1 MAAKA
6 VGSLS
11 EIAHRHRGVNRNLFP
26 FYALPES
33 NPSYATIK
41 TALGLQGTEIIAING
56 KRGWWRKLPSKAA
69 AYIDAEVSEAAIESW
84 VDAIRMGEGA
94 KLKVPA
100 GLIEQEEA
108 EVPPTPEEA
117 AEPTPEST
125 SETIVLEPVV
135 EETKE
140 AKEEVPHDEL

>member
-1 MAAKA
+1 VAAKA

-11 EIAHRHRGVNRNLFP
+11 EIAHRHRDAKRNLFP
-26 FYALPES
+26 FYALPQS
-33 NPSYATIK
+33 NPSYDTIK

-56 KRGWWRKLPSKAA
+56 KRGWWKKLPSKAA
-69 AYIDAEVSEAAIESW
+69 AYTEAEVSEAAIENW

-100 GLIEQEEA
+100 GLIELE
-108 EVPPTPEEA
+108 PEEVT
-117 AEPTPEST
+117 EPVPESAP
-125 SETIVLEPVV
+125 ETIVVEPVV

-140 AKEEVPHDEL
+140 AKDEVPHDEL